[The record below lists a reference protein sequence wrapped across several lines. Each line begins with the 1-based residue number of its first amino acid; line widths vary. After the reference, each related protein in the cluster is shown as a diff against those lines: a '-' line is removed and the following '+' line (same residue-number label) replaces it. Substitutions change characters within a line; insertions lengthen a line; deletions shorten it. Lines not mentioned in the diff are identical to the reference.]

1 MTHKQAGGCS
11 NTHYCSPPRSLFS
24 LSHFPFLC
32 NGREGQRHLETMVFS
47 NQDARPGLKKS
58 GEKRAL
64 RSQGLPSP
72 ALCCACGLC
81 IMLAGI
87 NITLVGALAFTK
99 LLPLNNPP
107 IIIGPILL
115 LVAFSFFGACC
126 ICSRRPIGQTSRI
139 SAGRE
144 RWPLM
149 RMGGAVFEMETSE
162 PTLQDTTAIQLSPT
176 NSPSSSHRCSPTH
189 LPGTSPLPSETSK
202 GTDLS
207 LQNPTVGDSYS

>member
-1 MTHKQAGGCS
+1 MIFT
-11 NTHYCSPPRSLFS
+11 N
-24 LSHFPFLC
+24 
-32 NGREGQRHLETMVFS
+32 E
-47 NQDARPGLKKS
+47 DARPVLKKPC
-58 GEKRAL
+58 ERRVV

-99 LLPLNNPP
+99 LLPFNNPP

-126 ICSRRPIGQTSRI
+126 ICRRRPIAQASRM
-139 SAGRE
+139 STGWD
-144 RWPLM
+144 RWTLM
-149 RMGGAVFEMETSE
+149 RMGGAMFEMETSE

-176 NSPSSSHRCSPTH
+176 ISPSSSHHCSPTH
-189 LPGTSPLPSETSK
+189 LLTAPPHPLETYDCQSASERN
-202 GTDLS
+202 DVNL
-207 LQNPTVGDSYS
+207 LNPTMDELNS